1 MKKLLICG
9 INGRIG
15 SCVCELADYYGFLVV
30 GGVDKKAAKNQKS
43 LKSVRVYDK
52 PRNVTERVD
61 AVIDF
66 SSPEL
71 ADLALDFCK
80 KNSAALVCGTTALK
94 PDFYAKAK
102 EAAKSVPICVDV
114 NFSASLH
121 AVLRAANLLNQSLSG
136 YDKALIE
143 THGAQKKDAP
153 SGTALLL
160 SQKLAIKQV
169 FSVRGGNA
177 AGEHKITFFGEG
189 EQVEVIHRASDKSVF
204 AKGALLCLSR
214 LLKEKVGY
222 FTADDLLK

>member
-9 INGRIG
+9 INGRTG
-15 SCVCELADYYGFLVV
+15 SCVCELANSYGFSVAC
-30 GGVDKKAAKNQKS
+30 GVDKNAAKNQNPPF
-43 LKSVRVYDK
+43 LFRVYDK
-52 PRNVTERVD
+52 LEDVTERVD

-80 KNSAALVCGTTALK
+80 KNNAALVCGTTALK
-94 PDFYAKAK
+94 PDFYKKAKA
-102 EAAKSVPICVDV
+102 AAKSVLICVDV

-121 AVLRAANLLNQSLSG
+121 AVLRAANLLNQSLTG

-153 SGTALLL
+153 GGTALLL

-169 FSVRGGNA
+169 FSVRGGSA
-177 AGEHKITFFGEG
+177 AGEHAITFLGEG
-189 EQVEVIHRASDKSVF
+189 EQVEIIHRASDKSVF

-214 LLKEKVGY
+214 LLKEKVGF